1 MAGIDKSAKRL
12 LLDEW
17 KDYEEYATQL
27 RNAYYA
33 LKYGQS
39 ETAITYLK
47 SAELS
52 GLPEKLVD
60 RLVEAIR
67 KEQGND

>member
-1 MAGIDKSAKRL
+1 MKAEKSAKRL

-17 KDYEEYATQL
+17 KAYEDNAGQL

-33 LKYGQS
+33 LKYGQP

-67 KEQGND
+67 KEQE